1 VRVAAGIGYQQYTD
15 GNGFDPRFPS
25 VDGMTGSQGD
35 RGCADLQ
42 FAGSRNDS
50 DVDCSAVGLSGSVM
64 HVPTGFYVHGAYGK
78 LEDENRAAL
87 FANRSFSLVRTADGD
102 VTTETVASF
111 NPRDFK
117 NDEDEHWYFQAGVE
131 RNFFGMGKSAFYG
144 EVFKGETGAG
154 VDTGDV
160 RQVSAVDPLAV
171 GTVNTPIAPLGTF
184 AAIAESEVEVWG
196 VGVVQSIDA
205 AAMDVYL
212 GFRNYSGEV
221 TTVGANTVTTV
232 TTTNNSGPPT
242 RVVTSSTTGVRR
254 TADVEDFQIVMTGA
268 IIRF

>member
-1 VRVAAGIGYQQYTD
+1 
-15 GNGFDPRFPS
+15 
-25 VDGMTGSQGD
+25 M
-35 RGCADLQ
+35 
-42 FAGSRNDS
+42 
-50 DVDCSAVGLSGSVM
+50 
-64 HVPTGFYVHGAYGK
+64 
-78 LEDENRAAL
+78 
-87 FANRSFSLVRTADGD
+87 
-102 VTTETVASF
+102 
-111 NPRDFK
+111 
-117 NDEDEHWYFQAGVE
+117 E